1 MAQRVANGFERDAL
15 LEQSH
20 GKGMP
25 QDMRSA
31 WGQVQPAALEAMR
44 QYLANRGR
52 LQRAAG
58 SNRAQEQLAMGTF
71 GPGLAQIADQ
81 YVGRLIREGQL
92 KRLPGLGLHDPQR
105 ATPPVNVVER
115 QTNQFPT
122 P

>member
-1 MAQRVANGFERDAL
+1 MRQYVANG
-15 LEQSH
+15 
-20 GKGMP
+20 
-25 QDMRSA
+25 
-31 WGQVQPAALEAMR
+31 
-44 QYLANRGR
+44 GR

-81 YVGRLIREGQL
+81 HVGRLIGERQL
-92 KRLPGLGLHDPQR
+92 KRLPGLGLHDPQS
-105 ATPPVNVVER
+105 ASLPVDVVER